1 MRAQFAGCVFDSA
14 KRHLLRDGVAVALTP
29 KAFALLEELVKA
41 APAPVAKED
50 LYDRLWPGTF
60 VEPGNLHN
68 LVSEIR
74 AAIGDQSRSVLRTA
88 HRFGYALVI
97 EEATALTGCYLRS
110 GNRRIPLSEGMNVIG
125 REEDA
130 DVTINS
136 PDVSRR
142 HAAVT
147 IGPNGN
153 QIEDLGSKNGT
164 FLGKERL
171 RAPAPLYGG
180 EEIFLGRYRLTFH
193 IDSTASTRTITGILE
208 S

>member
-1 MRAQFAGCVFDSA
+1 MRAQFAGCVFDSG
-14 KRHLLRDGVAVALTP
+14 RHHLLRGGVPVSLTP

-41 APAPVAKED
+41 SPAPVPKEE

-68 LVSEIR
+68 LISEIR
-74 AAIGDQSRSVLRTA
+74 GALGDESRSVLKTV
-88 HRFGYALVI
+88 HRFGYALVTEPSI
-97 EEATALTGCYLRS
+97 SPGACYLRNGS
-110 GNRRIPLSEGMNVIG
+110 RRIPLSEGVNVIG

-130 DVTINS
+130 DVMINS

-147 IGPNGN
+147 IGPSGN
-153 QIEDLGSKNGT
+153 HIEDLGSKNGT
-164 FLGKERL
+164 FVGTKRL
-171 RAPAPLYGG
+171 NAPASLVGG
-180 EEIFLGRYRLTFH
+180 EEIFLGRCRLTFH
-193 IDSTASTRTITGILE
+193 VERDARTRTVTGIPE